1 METGRSC
8 MQVWKKYALIQLPG
22 WALIGLILLA
32 LQDWV
37 GLPAWVAAGLFLLY
51 VAKDVVIYPS
61 VRSAYESSEIEV
73 ADQLIGAQGIAKDDL
88 DPEGYI
94 QLRGE
99 LWRARAEPNDTVIGQ
114 GSRVE
119 VQAAEGLI
127 LIVTIPKEGK
137 AIGR

>member
-1 METGRSC
+1 

-22 WALIGLILLA
+22 CALIGLILLA

-51 VAKDVVIYPS
+51 VAKDVVIYPF
-61 VRSAYESSEIEV
+61 VRSAYESTEKKA

-88 DPEGYI
+88 DPEGYV

-99 LWRARAEPNDTVIGQ
+99 LWRARAEPNDTLIPQ
-114 GSRVE
+114 GSRVK
-119 VQAAEGLI
+119 VRAAEGLI
-127 LIVTIPKEGK
+127 LIVTVPKEGQ
-137 AIGR
+137 AISS